1 MQGNATRPGEKEL
14 DFDPG
19 AEDDARLS
27 FIGRIRT
34 PWSRE
39 NCPKNVRKA
48 RETGQG
54 ACIEIRPE
62 LVEGLEGL
70 QVGQGLMLIYWMHQ
84 ARRDLIKQTP
94 RHVEGARGTFAL
106 RSPNRPNPVAMSA
119 VTITGLDLEKG
130 LIEIDAIDCFDGTP
144 LVDLKTWLPTVD
156 MPESAFLIYD
166 GAKNHSLEE

>member
-14 DFDPG
+14 GFDP
-19 AEDDARLS
+19 AEDDDARLS

-34 PWSRE
+34 PWSRGE
-39 NCPKNVRKA
+39 CPKNVRKA

-54 ACIEIRPE
+54 ATIEIRPE

-70 QVGQGLMLIYWMHQ
+70 EVGQGLMLIYWMHQ

-130 LIEIDAIDCFDGTP
+130 VIEIDAIDCFDGTP

-156 MPESAFLIYD
+156 MPENAFLIYD
-166 GAKNHSLEE
+166 DAKNHSAE